1 MISMDPTKRDS
12 ISIVIPSWNT
22 LELTKNCLASI
33 LRHVDDYPAEVIVV
47 DNGSTDGSPDMVAR
61 EFPRVTLIRNTRNEY
76 FSKACNQGAAVA
88 TNDYLCL
95 LNSDT
100 VVPAGS
106 LHRLMAFLRAHPDYG
121 AAAPRLDNVDGTVQP
136 ICRRFPTLMDVLI
149 DQFDLS
155 WWPAA
160 RHHRRWVAMS
170 DFDHLSSR
178 DVEQPPGACLVM
190 RRDLYAAI
198 GGFDE
203 NLPLFYS
210 DVDLCLSIWRTGKRI
225 RFVADAHVFHV
236 GSASVVRHPLW
247 RAEFMRDQVRY
258 FRKNLGRS
266 AATFAKAII
275 GLSVCVTA
283 LRTLLGRKPREEKSS
298 IVSALFDSAKAVLR
312 A

>member
-1 MISMDPTKRDS
+1 MDFAKCDPISV
-12 ISIVIPSWNT
+12 VIPRWNT
-22 LELTKNCLASI
+22 LQLTKNCLASI
-33 LRHVDDYPAEVIVV
+33 FHHSDEYPAEVIVV
-47 DNGSTDGSPDMVAR
+47 DNGSTDGSPEMIAR
-61 EFPRVTLIRNTRNEY
+61 EFPAVTLIRNTRNEY

-88 TNDYLCL
+88 THDYLCL

-100 VVPAGS
+100 VVPPGS
-106 LHRLMAFLRAHPDYG
+106 LHRLMAFLRTHPDYG

-149 DQFDLS
+149 DQFYLS

-160 RHHRRWVAMS
+160 RHHRQWVTMT

-178 DVEQPPGACLVM
+178 DVGQPPGACLVM
-190 RRDLYAAI
+190 RRDLYATI

-203 NLPLFYS
+203 SLPLFYS
-210 DVDLCLSIWRTGKRI
+210 DVELCLSIWRSGKKI
-225 RFVADAHVFHV
+225 RFVADARVYHV

-258 FRKNLGRS
+258 FRKNRGSLT
-266 AATFAKAII
+266 ALTVKTII
-275 GLSVCVTA
+275 GLSISYTA
-283 LRTLLGRKPREEKSS
+283 LRTLLGRKSVREKAEIVGALQKSAMT
-298 IVSALFDSAKAVLR
+298 VVR